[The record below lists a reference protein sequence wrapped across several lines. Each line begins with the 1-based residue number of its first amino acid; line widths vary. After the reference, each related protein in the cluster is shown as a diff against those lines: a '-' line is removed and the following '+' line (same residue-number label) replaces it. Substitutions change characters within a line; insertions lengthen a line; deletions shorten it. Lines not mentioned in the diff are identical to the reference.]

1 MMAMSD
7 EHVTQRCRVIIPND
21 LAGALALLRLHIT
34 SCPIEQQEF
43 KEDDY
48 EGAYISE
55 CLYYDPELIKTQ
67 VFERRQSADELT
79 IFVSDLRLKS
89 PALFYD
95 KVGGFCCIDIRDF
108 PVETKEISIA
118 KWMAVCL
125 LEFLRPG
132 AAYLRFFD
140 RYLDDSKKA
149 ISEITSQDQ
158 EILQGIENR
167 SPVSYHIFITHGI
180 RTYCFW
186 ADHARYIFKREFGF
200 ESTVARYGLVD
211 LLTFLVK
218 KTIRDKLAIDLLV
231 TLRRIKRQDPES
243 KLAVVIHSYG
253 TMLTYRALELA
264 DRLGI
269 PLEIEAVV
277 LNGSILPQDCDWFKF
292 LDREKNDRSVN
303 VKRVLNVCGNED
315 IWPVV
320 ASKVVQGAGPSGAF
334 FFSVDSREIENLRI
348 PECGHSDML
357 SEKQVRELWAPFITG
372 AGIRVEGEP
381 IPPSRRQLMID
392 FYFWPLVVLSLSV
405 VSVTGWFA
413 IFALTYLW
421 DIFYPLLQY
430 Q

>member
-1 MMAMSD
+1 MVMSD
-7 EHVTQRCRVIIPND
+7 EHVTRRCRVIIPND
-21 LAGALALLRLHIT
+21 FVGALALLRLHIT
-34 SCPIEQQEF
+34 SCPIDQQEF
-43 KEDDY
+43 NEDDY
-48 EGAYISE
+48 ADAYISE
-55 CLYYDPELIKTQ
+55 FLYYDPELIKKQWLET
-67 VFERRQSADELT
+67 RQSEGELT
-79 IFVSDLRLKS
+79 ILVSDLRLKS

-95 KVGGFCCIDIRDF
+95 KVREFCYIDIRDF
-108 PVETKEISIA
+108 PAEMREISIA

-125 LEFLRPG
+125 LEFLRTG
-132 AAYLRFFD
+132 TAYQHFFD
-140 RYLDDSKKA
+140 RYLGDSRTA
-149 ISEITSQDQ
+149 ISEITQQDQ
-158 EILQGIENR
+158 EILQRIENR
-167 SPVSYHIFITHGI
+167 SPVSYHVFITHGI

-231 TLRRIKRQDPES
+231 TLRRVKRQDPES

-303 VKRVLNVCGNED
+303 VKRVLNVCGDED

-334 FFSVDSREIENLRI
+334 FFSVDSREIENLRL

-372 AGIRVEGEP
+372 AGIKVEGGP
-381 IPPSRRQLMID
+381 IPASRWQLVID
-392 FYFWPLVVLSLSV
+392 FYFWPLIVLLLSV
-405 VSVTGWFA
+405 VSVAGWFA
-413 IFALTYLW
+413 IFVLNYLW